1 MAAVLECGKPEES
14 LYEKTLSALLG
25 LCLLSAGAM
34 AHEFKLG
41 DLKIGHPWS
50 RAMPE
55 SSPTGGVYLLLS
67 NRGKTAD
74 KLLSASTPRAAKAE
88 LHTHINDNGVMRMR
102 EVAGGVEV
110 AAGQQVKFAPGS
122 YHVMLM
128 GLKQPLRAG
137 DHFPLTLRFEKAGSV
152 TVDVAVEDGVAPAAE
167 HAH

>member
-1 MAAVLECGKPEES
+1 MK
-14 LYEKTLSALLG
+14 KTLSALLG

-67 NRGKTAD
+67 NRGKAAD

>member
-1 MAAVLECGKPEES
+1 MK
-14 LYEKTLSALLG
+14 KTLSALLG
-25 LCLLSAGAM
+25 LCLLSAGAL

>member
-1 MAAVLECGKPEES
+1 MQ
-14 LYEKTLSALLG
+14 KTLSALLG

-67 NRGKTAD
+67 NRGKAAD

-152 TVDVAVEDGVAPAAE
+152 TVDVAVEDGVAAAAPAE

>member
-1 MAAVLECGKPEES
+1 MQ
-14 LYEKTLSALLG
+14 KTLSALLG

-41 DLKIGHPWS
+41 DMKIGHPWS

-55 SSPTGGVYLLLS
+55 SSPTGGVYLSLN

-88 LHTHINDNGVMRMR
+88 LHTHLNDNGVMRMR
-102 EVAGGVEV
+102 EVAGGVAV
-110 AAGQQVKFAPGS
+110 AAGQEVKFAPGS

-128 GLKQPLRAG
+128 GLKQPLRVG
-137 DHFPLTLRFEKAGSV
+137 DRFPLTLRFEKAGSV
-152 TVDVAVEDGVAPAAE
+152 TVEVVVEDGVAAAAPAE

>member
-1 MAAVLECGKPEES
+1 MR
-14 LYEKTLSALLG
+14 KTLSALLC

-41 DLKIGHPWS
+41 DIKIGHPWS

-55 SSPTGGVYLLLS
+55 SSPTGGVYLSL
-67 NRGKTAD
+67 NNQGKTAD

-88 LHTHINDNGVMRMR
+88 LHTHINDKGVMRMR

-152 TVDVAVEDGVAPAAE
+152 TVDVAVEDGVAAAAPAE

>member
-1 MAAVLECGKPEES
+1 MR
-14 LYEKTLSALLG
+14 KTLSALLG

-41 DLKIGHPWS
+41 DIKIGHPWS

-55 SSPTGGVYLLLS
+55 SSSTGGVYLSL
-67 NRGKTAD
+67 NNQGKTAD

-88 LHTHINDNGVMRMR
+88 LHTHLNDKGVMRMR
-102 EVAGGVEV
+102 EVAGGVAV
-110 AAGQQVKFAPGS
+110 AGGQEVKFAPGS

-128 GLKQPLRAG
+128 GLKQPLRVG
-137 DHFPLTLRFEKAGSV
+137 DRFPLTLRFEKAGSV
-152 TVDVAVEDGVAPAAE
+152 TVEVVVEDGVAAAAPAE

>member
-1 MAAVLECGKPEES
+1 MR
-14 LYEKTLSALLG
+14 KTLSALLC

-41 DLKIGHPWS
+41 DIKIGHPWS

-55 SSPTGGVYLLLS
+55 SSPTGGVYLSL
-67 NRGKTAD
+67 NNQGKTAD

-88 LHTHINDNGVMRMR
+88 LHTHINDKGVMRMR

-128 GLKQPLRAG
+128 GLRQPLRAG

-152 TVDVAVEDGVAPAAE
+152 TVDVAVEDGVAAAAPAE

>member
-1 MAAVLECGKPEES
+1 MK
-14 LYEKTLSALLG
+14 KTLSALLG